1 MNNMCESDKMKKW
14 SLPLAVTITLL
25 IVLIMIYIT
34 INFDIGMWMF
44 VLLWLLIIAVIRV
57 IFTPIL
63 IRVFMNIDRKK
74 ELLAKQKQGDDG
86 DEKKDRS

>member
-1 MNNMCESDKMKKW
+1 
-14 SLPLAVTITLL
+14 
-25 IVLIMIYIT
+25 
-34 INFDIGMWMF
+34 MWMF

-86 DEKKDRS
+86 DEKTDRS